1 MSCRHRRETLGAIV
15 LADDRCGNE
24 FALQNITLLQTKNE
38 TLCGDAAIR
47 VRQKLNL
54 RSNGRH
60 VEDAS
65 DPTRLSMVLV
75 SQQVIYLVLDLIGQV
90 FGAFQSGRTVATV
103 ILIGIESPKGG
114 NQDCQDYDDCRPHDS
129 SR

>member
-1 MSCRHRRETLGAIV
+1 MRNTLRRCSNSLVAHLGWHVELVSAVRRTSQLAISIE
-15 LADDRCGNE
+15 AC
-24 FALQNITLLQTKNE
+24 LL
-38 TLCGDAAIR
+38 
-47 VRQKLNL
+47 
-54 RSNGRH
+54 SNGRH

-114 NQDCQDYDDCRPHDS
+114 NQDCQDYEDCRSHDS